1 MDPQGRVSELDG
13 FDGWLETHD
22 GYDILWQD
30 SLSMHV
36 MQPDGTARQIYQS
49 DAGYVRVISAAFDGH
64 YAWFAL
70 SKNHEG
76 KLEFAILLVEPRT
89 RKTWALGAEDGFA
102 GLVPTPSRNA
112 PTMPKVVV
120 APIAVGKAIMFGTGK
135 GQRIGVAELGDRDA
149 IRFRVIPISGEWDV
163 RDLQPIRA
171 LSLWS
176 EGQSM
181 DSEAARV
188 LVEYETPS
196 PGWILIDPKSFD
208 VTVLEADR
216 YDHAYGLWQNG
227 SYYYVKVLDRSS
239 RRPPRAL
246 VRLDWSAA
254 NPELLLEGV
263 VGDCSHRPRAGG
275 VCDEVGVFAGH
286 EIAGRLVRP
295 RPACL
300 GHRHGGEEMLR
311 SMRPGQ
317 PARRLLTRRKM
328 ASRAGRR
335 HACPEG
341 IRDGPD
347 RP

>member
-1 MDPQGRVSELDG
+1 
-13 FDGWLETHD
+13 
-22 GYDILWQD
+22 
-30 SLSMHV
+30 

-239 RRPPRAL
+239 RRPPCAL

-263 VGDCSHRPRAGG
+263 VGDCSHRPR
-275 VCDEVGVFAGH
+275 
-286 EIAGRLVRP
+286 R
-295 RPACL
+295 
-300 GHRHGGEEMLR
+300 
-311 SMRPGQ
+311 
-317 PARRLLTRRKM
+317 RRLRRGWRFRRTRNCWPAG
-328 ASRAGRR
+328 ASSTCMSGTPPRGRR
-335 HACPEG
+335 NAPFDATRTAGSAASHPTE
-341 IRDGPD
+341 DGFSCRKTARLP
-347 RP
+347 